1 MEYLPVSLKVAHLG
15 VTGLGLYAA
24 IEGQDKIDPSLAG
37 LTTAIAGGFFDKSTY
52 LSAVYIVTVVA
63 LLQLAVLFYYH
74 NYGGKET
81 HFRVAYFTLAVIN
94 IIFSSIVIQQA
105 ASALHVVSG
114 DPSTTPTG
122 SANDSLVAGAVLGGL
137 VLFANF
143 VNMYHA
149 GYAGLA
155 PHGSMRRSPRRK

>member
-1 MEYLPVSLKVAHLG
+1 MEYLPVSLKTAHLG
-15 VTGLGLYAA
+15 VAGLGLYTA
-24 IEGQDKIDPSLAG
+24 IEGQDKINNSDG
-37 LTTAIAGGFFDKSTY
+37 TLTTVGTNGFQKDFY

-81 HFRVAYFTLAVIN
+81 HFRVAYFTLAVVN
-94 IIFSSIVIQQA
+94 IIFSSIVIQQV
-105 ASALHVVSG
+105 STALHPINGSTLVS
-114 DPSTTPTG
+114 PSG
-122 SANDSLVAGAVLGGL
+122 KAYDSLVAGAVLGGI

-149 GYAGLA
+149 GYAGL
-155 PHGSMRRSPRRK
+155 HNGGGMRRSPRRK